1 MTSPSFPV
9 NPKSSSLVAAGTDEH
24 HIGTVNGRRLFD
36 NPRFHVPGRPPML
49 LDDVN
54 ALNDHPTFGRQ
65 NPQDFPG
72 PAPVF
77 AGYHPDH
84 IASLNMNLPYGQ
96 AP

>member
-1 MTSPSFPV
+1 
-9 NPKSSSLVAAGTDEH
+9 
-24 HIGTVNGRRLFD
+24 
-36 NPRFHVPGRPPML
+36 ML